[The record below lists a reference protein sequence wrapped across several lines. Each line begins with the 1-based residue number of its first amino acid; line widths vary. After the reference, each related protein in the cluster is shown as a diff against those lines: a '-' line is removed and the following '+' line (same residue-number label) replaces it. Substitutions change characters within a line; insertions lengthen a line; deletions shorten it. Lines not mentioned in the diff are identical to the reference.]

1 MPTTFCARVHR
12 IEPVQLQDAV
22 AGWRCRCWCC
32 CCCCRCCCCCC
43 VESKNRDIILP
54 VESLDQ
60 DVSELFAGDRVKR
73 QASTL
78 QSQGSSVR
86 GILPPLPANSTSVV
100 RQSFAKI
107 NCIVHNL
114 SGLDKSLMG
123 LYPFSMLTMWLS
135 AFKSNLLGTDFFLI
149 GLFSYSVTSCLP
161 HTQLSSSLVET
172 MITLIFILV
181 FHTATNQETISSPFF

>member
-1 MPTTFCARVHR
+1 MASTEKAVTLWLYRFIAFLFVVSVLSYVVEADNVYRRKTLTFH
-12 IEPVQLQDAV
+12 PSLN
-22 AGWRCRCWCC
+22 
-32 CCCCRCCCCCC
+32 

-123 LYPFSMLTMWLS
+123 LYPFSMLTM
-135 AFKSNLLGTDFFLI
+135 
-149 GLFSYSVTSCLP
+149 
-161 HTQLSSSLVET
+161 
-172 MITLIFILV
+172 
-181 FHTATNQETISSPFF
+181 